1 MKEHRHQRQHRPATG
16 SARPRGGRTPRPP
29 AVPDGRAPAVPTSAP
44 ADRPAPGPAGFVRRS
59 PDSGRPLRA
68 VDPAPCPAALVDELI
83 AAAETDGDGA
93 RARGLARRLAA
104 SLPPETGL
112 VLLSALAEAGASHDD
127 DRPAGHGRVR
137 ALVYGTGGQ
146 VPRDAPGHPVPPA
159 LSALS
164 FLPAYPEHGPD
175 RPAGDRESGDRER
188 DIFGSGDFE
197 SGDREWDDDGSG
209 DRESGDRDGDPGSGD
224 REECGDRESRQA
236 ARSDPPGGLIRLRFA
251 DAITLERAV
260 AAFRAGSGP
269 GFADAW
275 SEPATLVL
283 QIPGDAGVETLR
295 SVLAVL
301 DAAALTARSLT
312 VHTHELDDVFAA
324 FTGLS

>member
-1 MKEHRHQRQHRPATG
+1 MH
-16 SARPRGGRTPRPP
+16 
-29 AVPDGRAPAVPTSAP
+29 
-44 ADRPAPGPAGFVRRS
+44 
-59 PDSGRPLRA
+59 A
-68 VDPAPCPAALVDELI
+68 VDPAPRPAALVDELI
-83 AAAETDGDGA
+83 ATAETDGDGD

-127 DRPAGHGRVR
+127 DRPAGHGTVR

-188 DIFGSGDFE
+188 DIFGSGDFDSSDRESDDYE
-197 SGDREWDDDGSG
+197 SGDREWDDYGAGDFESGDREWDDYGPG